1 MFVHPPLFFLYK
13 KIPMKP
19 VNHSPCVNQCQLDND
34 SVCKGCGRTL
44 HEIDTWSTLDSID
57 KENVFKPIV

>member
-1 MFVHPPLFFLYK
+1 
-13 KIPMKP
+13 
-19 VNHSPCVNQCQLDND
+19 LDND

-57 KENVFKPIV
+57 KENVFKIANERLFTKLSKI